1 MLLYLLPIISSQ
13 FQPYSVIKHLTI
25 PEKVKHQVN
34 IVRLFSSSIDHVDL
48 PHDFKRQSEW
58 SRLCAKFQCV
68 VDLYDEDQIRHKT
81 YMHIQSW

>member
-34 IVRLFSSSIDHVDL
+34 IVRLFSSDA
-48 PHDFKRQSEW
+48 
-58 SRLCAKFQCV
+58 LCVRYILMYK
-68 VDLYDEDQIRHKT
+68 
-81 YMHIQSW
+81 